1 MRSRPPCLGCEPEM
15 RVWLS
20 KTEAR
25 ELRDWAIRQGDS
37 SLADRLHRLAQS
49 NGSEPPPDWRRREDH
64 PLLVRCSYCEQWESY
79 AEHRWAKQDF
89 VHFEGAWVHHACLDG
104 WKENR
109 VEIERR
115 RNEARTRKDLLNFLF
130 QDEELL
136 APREGILIRTSLTA
150 ENPWLSL
157 IDADTAEIQNE
168 FGDQR
173 VLDVVHQMSEDVRHK
188 LIAAG
193 FHHFHHHYHIVLGWI
208 FSVPPEYDGKEIGD
222 DVMCRSVLVT
232 ELPKKLRQMLPQNVR
247 AAL

>member
-1 MRSRPPCLGCEPEM
+1 MRSGIRSQLSLSPPASLCTSLPASWGRASTRSTAHTVTCSQTPSIARERHWTPMRSRPPCLGCEPEM

-115 RNEARTRKDLLNFLF
+115 RTRRGQGRTFSTSSSRTRSYLLLKKGSSSGHLS
-130 QDEELL
+130 Q
-136 APREGILIRTSLTA
+136 RKIR
-150 ENPWLSL
+150 
-157 IDADTAEIQNE
+157 
-168 FGDQR
+168 G
-173 VLDVVHQMSEDVRHK
+173 
-188 LIAAG
+188 
-193 FHHFHHHYHIVLGWI
+193 
-208 FSVPPEYDGKEIGD
+208 
-222 DVMCRSVLVT
+222 CRS
-232 ELPKKLRQMLPQNVR
+232 
-247 AAL
+247 